1 MISPGKMAINPAR
14 VVARQRE
21 RVRSA
26 AGTSGHVA
34 APGGNTTPVLM
45 PCVSRGRCGG
55 LLLRSPR
62 PVVVRKAE
70 AKWGTDAF
78 LLALLCVAEK
88 KATGRLTLRRNSF
101 FFGSLWVS
109 RNLAESREKK
119 LLLPLREELDS
130 GGEHLLFFFKKTSGG
145 EQTWHHIGT

>member
-101 FFGSLWVS
+101 FFLVAFGFREIWRNQGRKSSFFHCEKNLTQGGSI
-109 RNLAESREKK
+109 
-119 LLLPLREELDS
+119 
-130 GGEHLLFFFKKTSGG
+130 FCFFKKKPQEGSKHGIT
-145 EQTWHHIGT
+145 